1 MNKSRLVLLVK
12 VQVLALFGINKALK
26 SEDKSK
32 NRIRVQLGLGI
43 ILVAYFLWMS
53 YAYSNVMAKTILST
67 GSGSL
72 DTIPATM
79 MMASSLLILLS
90 GIYQGGKTLFKYKD
104 YDMVMSLPVR
114 SSTIAASRIA
124 ILYVYEL
131 MFVLIMML
139 PAGLVYGY
147 YSNSNAL
154 YYLVYIILL
163 LITPIVPLVISSIIG
178 TALLMVSSRFKR
190 SSNIVNIILTFILVI
205 GIMVM
210 SSTVPD
216 SEAAIS
222 ASATSIAN
230 SFGKY
235 YPLLNVFLKAVCEL
249 DIVSI
254 IIFPLASITLFA
266 AFCLIIAKRYR
277 NICNLISSIGGKA
290 REFSKSDIKESSILK
305 SLYRREMR
313 QYFSST
319 VYVTNT
325 AIGAVLGLL
334 FCAVVMMNNGM
345 PQLSG
350 MTEEEIR
357 AINGF
362 IITLAPVFLSM
373 FIGMS
378 GTTGSS
384 ISIEGNKLWILKAL
398 PVQAYT
404 IYMAKILVSLTITV
418 PASLICSVLLALGLK
433 IQGLNLIPLFI
444 IPLVFAV
451 FSALFGIIINLRFPK
466 LDWQTEA
473 QAVKQSFAAALSI
486 FVPMFYCLASMTGL
500 IILMINISGTNYNQ
514 TIWIFLSLITL
525 IPLIAAVII
534 WRILKKN
541 GEKKFKLL

>member
-26 SEDKSK
+26 SEDKSE

-67 GSGSL
+67 GVGSL

-190 SSNIVNIILTFILVI
+190 SSNIVNIILTFILVV

-210 SSTVPD
+210 SSTMPD

-254 IIFPLASITLFA
+254 ITFPLVSITLFA

-384 ISIEGNKLWILKAL
+384 ISIEGSKLWILKAL

-433 IQGLNLIPLFI
+433 IQGLNLILLFI

-466 LDWQTEA
+466 LDWQTET
-473 QAVKQSFAAALSI
+473 QVVKQSLAAALSI
-486 FVPMFYCLASMTGL
+486 FVPMLYCLASMTGL

>member
-210 SSTVPD
+210 SSTMPD

-254 IIFPLASITLFA
+254 ITFPLVSITLFA

-277 NICNLISSIGGKA
+277 NIGKA

-350 MTEEEIR
+350 MQEEEIR

-384 ISIEGNKLWILKAL
+384 ISIEGSKLWILKAL

-466 LDWQTEA
+466 LDWQTET
-473 QAVKQSFAAALSI
+473 QVVKQSFAAALSI